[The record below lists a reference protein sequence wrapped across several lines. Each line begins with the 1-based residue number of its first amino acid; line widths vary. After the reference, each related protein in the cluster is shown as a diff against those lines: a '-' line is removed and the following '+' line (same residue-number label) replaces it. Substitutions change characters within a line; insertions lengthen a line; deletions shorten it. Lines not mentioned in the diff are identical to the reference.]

1 VLVSDRKRITVMAG
15 ETPLYDASIAA
26 DGDVFLEQPYLQPA
40 TRPVRYERAQL
51 ADLERR
57 IIAYHDQNGNGLTL
71 TDQSDAERSAPI
83 RDAIDA
89 ERAQREQLI
98 AAGVNR
104 HGRRRRER
112 LARRKP

>member
-1 VLVSDRKRITVMAG
+1 VPVLVSDRKRITVMAG

-26 DGDVFLEQPYLQPA
+26 D
-40 TRPVRYERAQL
+40 
-51 ADLERR
+51 
-57 IIAYHDQNGNGLTL
+57 
-71 TDQSDAERSAPI
+71 AERSAPI

-98 AAGVNR
+98 AAGANR